1 MAVLP
6 PTLSHAQEPEPAPG
20 LRLAPAPPAP
30 APTAP
35 APTGHGHGCGR
46 GAGAARAATAAVAA
60 LLAAALTAVPSGPA
74 HAFTGD
80 NHEGITRAALPWE
93 PVTLTAMADARD
105 GAVNADDKR
114 PYFDVGPLH
123 CDNADY
129 LAPRH
134 AADYPRTRDEATT
147 ELLACIRTSVGRFR
161 NAVRAADGL
170 VDADGTVRADQSD
183 LSSPCTWD
191 EKPGRAKCAVL
202 EQLGRGWHPI
212 EDFYSHSNWA
222 DRPAPGPIGLDN
234 PPGLGRTDVAP
245 FLDIRR
251 YSTMKD
257 ADWTRDA
264 RERIPADLTTGCY
277 PDIDSTGVKPADCAG
292 RVAHN
297 HVLNKDTPAS
307 PRSRTDDNF
316 EHATA
321 GATAEITRQ
330 WNDFEAELLAAY
342 PDHRRG
348 AQMVCA
354 LVHDDPATACP

>member
-1 MAVLP
+1 MAV
-6 PTLSHAQEPEPAPG
+6 T
-20 LRLAPAPPAP
+20 
-30 APTAP
+30 
-35 APTGHGHGCGR
+35 
-46 GAGAARAATAAVAA
+46 A
-60 LLAAALTAVPSGPA
+60 LLAAALIAVPGGPA

-80 NHEGITRAALPWE
+80 NHETITRAALPWQ

-105 GAVNADDKR
+105 GAINADDKW

-123 CDNADY
+123 CDNADF
-129 LAPRH
+129 LAPRY
-134 AADYPRTRDEATT
+134 AADYPRSRDEATT
-147 ELLACIRTSVGRFR
+147 ELLACIRSSVARFR

-170 VDADGTVRADQSD
+170 VDADGKVRADQSD
-183 LSSPCTWD
+183 LSSPCAWD
-191 EKPGRAKCAVL
+191 GKPERAKCGVL

-222 DRPAPGPIGLDN
+222 DRPAPGPVGLDN

-257 ADWTRDA
+257 ADWTREA
-264 RERIPADLTTGCY
+264 RERIPEDLTTGCY
-277 PDIDSTGVKPADCAG
+277 TDFDSTGVKPADCDG

-297 HVLNKDTPAS
+297 RVLNKDTAAS
-307 PRSRTDDNF
+307 ARSQTDDNLG
-316 EHATA
+316 HATA

-330 WNDFEAELLAAY
+330 WNDFKAGLLAAY

-354 LVHDDPATACP
+354 LAHDDPATACQGI